1 MAFKYTFSVFTATY
15 NRSYC
20 LHRAYEGLKAQTF
33 RDFEWVIID
42 DGSGDDT
49 KALVDKWKTESDI
62 PITYIWQPNQ
72 GKHIAYNT
80 AAPLLTGELYT
91 SVDSDDSIKPNWLE
105 RFKFHWD
112 GFSENEKKK
121 IAGVM
126 CMAEDQN
133 GNIIGDKFP
142 EDGVYVD
149 FARYLLTHKIVGDK
163 GGFVQTKI
171 FQEYPFPADVK
182 NVYVPEG
189 YFIHAMSQHWKVKLT
204 NEVLIVPYTDDRT
217 DHFTH
222 ELKKP
227 KNYAGNRCGHLAFLT
242 FSPRLFWVRP
252 YTYLANAVYYSK
264 LSFLLRYS
272 LKKQVADISNVWGK
286 FFWLGTFPLGYIL
299 AKTEKN
305 NQ

>member
-1 MAFKYTFSVFTATY
+1 MSHQFAFSVFTATF

-20 LHRAYEGLKAQTF
+20 LHRAYQGLKTQTF
-33 RDFEWVIID
+33 RDFEWIIID
-42 DGSGDDT
+42 DGSNDNT
-49 KALVDKWKTESDI
+49 KELVDQWKKEADF

-80 AAPLLTGELYT
+80 AAPLLKGELFT
-91 SVDSDDSIKPNWLE
+91 SVDSDDSVKPCWLE
-105 RFKFHWD
+105 RFKFHWE
-112 GFSENEKKK
+112 GFSAKEKIG

-133 GNIIGDKFP
+133 GQIIGDKFSK
-142 EDGVYVD
+142 DGVIVD
-149 FARYLLTHKIVGDK
+149 FAKYLLTHKIVGDK

-171 FQEYPFPADVK
+171 FQAYPFPADVK

-189 YFIHAMSQHWKVKLT
+189 YFIHAMSRQWKVKLT
-204 NEVLIVPYTDDRT
+204 NEILIVPYTDDRS

-242 FSPRLFWVRP
+242 FSPRLILVRP
-252 YTYLANAVYYSK
+252 YTYLANIVFYSK
-264 LSFLLRYS
+264 LSFLLHYS
-272 LKKQVADISNVWGK
+272 LKKQFSDIRNGWGK
-286 FFWLGTFPLGYIL
+286 LFWLGTFPLGYIL

-305 NQ
+305 IQ